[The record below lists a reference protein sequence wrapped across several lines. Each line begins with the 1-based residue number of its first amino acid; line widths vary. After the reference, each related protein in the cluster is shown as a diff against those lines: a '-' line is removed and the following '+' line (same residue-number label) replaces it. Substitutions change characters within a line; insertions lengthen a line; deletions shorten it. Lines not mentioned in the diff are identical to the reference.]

1 MVAKQQSPTAAAS
14 CLFGVRMSH
23 LEDSSGF
30 ILLRRFIWQA
40 DVASVFKGN
49 GTGNSCKAFLSAAFF
64 FLGGGVF
71 FSVCYTISLR
81 SKFDS

>member
-14 CLFGVRMSH
+14 CLFGVRVSH
-23 LEDSSGF
+23 LEGSSGF
-30 ILLRRFIWQA
+30 ILFRRFIWQA

-64 FLGGGVF
+64 LGGGGIFLCVLYYLLE
-71 FSVCYTISLR
+71 V
-81 SKFDS
+81 